1 MYRKAFAA
9 TFAAFALM
17 AAAPPAQSVA
27 MASNDQQSNSAT
39 SSDEGSGDT
48 PKQERKICKNFE
60 TSGSHMR
67 GKRLCL
73 TQSQW
78 REFYA
83 AQEN

>member
-1 MYRKAFAA
+1 MIRKTIAA
-9 TFAAFALM
+9 SVAALALI
-17 AAAPPAQSVA
+17 AAAPAPSVA
-27 MASNDQQSNSAT
+27 MANNDQSQNRSAT
-39 SSDEGSGDT
+39 TSDDGGST
-48 PKQERKICKNFE
+48 PKAERKICRNFE

-73 TQSQW
+73 TQAQW

>member
-17 AAAPPAQSVA
+17 AAAPPTQSVA
-27 MASNDQQSNSAT
+27 MASNDQQSNSAS
-39 SSDEGSGDT
+39 SSDEGNT
-48 PKQERKICKNFE
+48 PKAQRKICRNFE
-60 TSGSHMR
+60 ASGSHMR
-67 GKRLCL
+67 GKRLCM
-73 TQSQW
+73 TQAQW